1 MNAIISGSAGIA
13 LIVDGKKLFSIDID
27 RLGELVP
34 RRADEVRFLFGDARD
49 QWFVEKV
56 DADAARRLLEQEW
69 DRAEALAVTMILLD
83 SGLSEETR
91 LQAAYD
97 LEETL
102 RASGSAAR
110 LEAVLYARPLPGSA
124 DLAGALR
131 FCAQASA
138 NAARALL
145 DGVHARQSAI
155 WEVAD
160 AFARLPVEMFGK
172 NDAERADA
180 QSALVRAG
188 VFWELASARAN
199 GQALSA
205 AMATA
210 LQRAGVKS
218 LKCYRGSSRLGLA
231 RSARFDP
238 SCARRRRT
246 RRGSR
251 RAREQQ

>member
-1 MNAIISGSAGIA
+1 MNAIISGSAGVA
-13 LIVDGKKLFSIDID
+13 VVVDGKKLFSIDID
-27 RLGELVP
+27 RLGDLVP

-69 DRAEALAVTMILLD
+69 GRAEALAVTMILLD

-91 LQAAYD
+91 LQAAHD

-102 RASGSAAR
+102 GASGSAAR

-124 DLAGALR
+124 DLTGALR

-138 NAARALL
+138 TAARALL
-145 DGVHARQSAI
+145 DGVRTRQPAI

-160 AFARLPVEMFGK
+160 AFARLPDEVFGK
-172 NDAERADA
+172 NEGDRADA
-180 QSALVRAG
+180 QSALVRAD
-188 VFWELASARAN
+188 VFRELALARAN
-199 GQALSA
+199 GQAVSA
-205 AMATA
+205 AIAAA

-218 LKCYRGSSRLGLA
+218 IRVTGQLSRSGPA
-231 RSARFDP
+231 RPARFDP

-246 RRGSR
+246 R
-251 RAREQQ
+251 